1 MSPHV
6 LIILATLAAL
16 VDARRYHRRH
26 HRHSRNLEFHSN
38 YKLFLT
44 IWNRMFEGTMNFEK
58 EKGEVLEKYKKKLR
72 KRHLEDWVDLNI
84 CMDGGVPPSE
94 VQRSKTSVQVFEDS
108 RRFLP
113 DWEGQGILPDPFDH
127 PIEAGG
133 KDGVCKRESYSQ
145 NYGKHLRRIE
155 RVAMVIDSL
164 DKGPDYAYAQSYYDV
179 VAVCYFAGVRCKDI
193 SPEMAEA
200 AAFALVR
207 YAVERGMLTL
217 NWMHK
222 MGRVN
227 DILLR
232 EVIGDLAPKDDTG
245 YAARTELALGSAAT
259 LLGARPLDVQYFA
272 DVLQFGDY
280 APLFAVVHHVF
291 MDRARLAAR
300 QKRFLF
306 GRAKQL
312 VTRMEGGEYDMK
324 EVRSTYRQA
333 VRYFKANR
341 ERLARAVK

>member
-1 MSPHV
+1 MRS
-6 LIILATLAAL
+6 LACESES
-16 VDARRYHRRH
+16 
-26 HRHSRNLEFHSN
+26 HSR
-38 YKLFLT
+38 
-44 IWNRMFEGTMNFEK
+44 
-58 EKGEVLEKYKKKLR
+58 
-72 KRHLEDWVDLNI
+72 
-84 CMDGGVPPSE
+84 
-94 VQRSKTSVQVFEDS
+94 
-108 RRFLP
+108 
-113 DWEGQGILPDPFDH
+113 
-127 PIEAGG
+127 
-133 KDGVCKRESYSQ
+133 

-155 RVAMVIDSL
+155 RVAMAIHSL
-164 DKGPDYAYAQSYYDV
+164 GPTADYGYAQSHYDV
-179 VAVCYFAGVRCKDI
+179 IAVCYFAAVRCKEI

-207 YAVERGMLTL
+207 QAVDRGILSL
-217 NWMHK
+217 RWMHSLH
-222 MGRVN
+222 RVN